1 MATDAQ
7 DPEVK
12 QHQEDDAVM
21 LATAATAEAA
31 AAAGEAAVP
40 MDTDDA
46 PQPLPGAVAWGASN
60 SEASS
65 GGMQGRAEQV
75 AAPEAAA
82 PAPAAPAASVPQVA
96 AAALARPL
104 AASPA
109 MAPGSVQA
117 APAEAAAPVA
127 SAQAAQPARLPTA
140 TAGGAA
146 GHLEQG
152 AATAPDSTHT
162 PPAAP
167 AVTAV
172 PAVAAVAAA
181 PPAPAPPA
189 PLPGLPWKTVH
200 FGYSAA
206 SITRDMNFA
215 EVAHTFHR
223 ACLCIRTF
231 DCGTGRPKALPPFL
245 NPATSAT
252 GAKAKAQAT

>member
-1 MATDAQ
+1 
-7 DPEVK
+7 
-12 QHQEDDAVM
+12 M
-21 LATAATAEAA
+21 LATAAKVETAAAAREAA
-31 AAAGEAAVP
+31 AP

-46 PQPLPGAVAWGASN
+46 TQAIPGPVAWVASN

-65 GGMQGRAEQV
+65 GGMQGQAEQV
-75 AAPEAAA
+75 AAPVAAA
-82 PAPAAPAASVPQVA
+82 PAPAAPGASVPQVA
-96 AAALARPL
+96 AAALDPPL
-104 AASPA
+104 AASQA
-109 MAPGSVQA
+109 MAPGSAQA
-117 APAEAAAPVA
+117 APAEVAAPVA
-127 SAQAAQPARLPTA
+127 SAHAAQPASLPTA
-140 TAGGAA
+140 AAGGAA
-146 GHLEQG
+146 GHLEHG
-152 AATAPDSTHT
+152 AATAPDSTQT

-167 AVTAV
+167 AVPDVAAV
-172 PAVAAVAAA
+172 PAEPALPAVATA

-189 PLPGLPWKTVH
+189 PLQGLPWKTVH

-252 GAKAKAQAT
+252 GARGRAQAT